1 MANIRRL
8 LKPIWSFNA
17 LVILMA
23 LAPVDRASA
32 TQTDITGPTGSVLFG
47 ASVAALPNGNIVV
60 ADPKWATGSAQ
71 EVGAVYLY
79 TPNGQLIST
88 LTGSSDYDQ
97 VGEQI
102 VVLANGNFVVSSPD
116 WNSGTATNAGAATWV
131 DGNTGLSGTVSAT
144 NSLVGS
150 TAADQIGSNGGV
162 VALANGNYLVLS
174 SSWSNGA
181 AAYAGAITWA
191 NGSTGIKGA
200 VSASNSL
207 VGSHKDDQVGLGNDI
222 GPRVT
227 LLGNGNVVVTSLF
240 WANGSTANAGAATW
254 IDAQTGIHGALSSA
268 NSLVG
273 SSSGDEVG
281 FGGVVAL
288 TNNNY
293 VVTSPLWNN
302 GGATGAGAATWG
314 NGSSGTAGVVSAS
327 NSLVGT
333 TSGDY
338 VSSGANLVPGVAAL
352 SNGNYVVFSPSWN
365 NGSATSAG
373 AATWAHG
380 TSGLSGPVTTAN
392 SLVGTA
398 ANDFVGYGGV
408 AALSNGNYV
417 VSSYWWNNGS
427 SSQVGATTWADG
439 TTGLVGTVAP
449 ANSLIGSTAGDQVG
463 FFVTALSNGNYVV
476 GSPTWSNGATLYV
489 GAATWANGSS
499 TRSGTVSTSNSLT
512 GTVYDDSVSSRGIA
526 ALANGN
532 YVVASEKWNDG
543 AHPKVGAVTWA
554 SGTTG
559 LSGAVST
566 ANSLTGSND
575 NDAVGNAG
583 VFPLANGDY
592 VVSST
597 SWNGAAQRVGAATW
611 GDGSKSFVGTVSAAN
626 SLVGSSDND
635 SLGFDRILALPNS
648 NYLVVSFL
656 WDNGAIADAG
666 AVTEGRANGSTFG
679 PVSTANSVLGT
690 APEEGTYMSYDYDAT
705 RDLLVVGQPLSGV
718 VSLFVSDS
726 IFKNGFE

>member
-1 MANIRRL
+1 MANIRHL
-8 LKPIWSFNA
+8 LMPMWLFNA
-17 LVILMA
+17 LVICTT
-23 LAPVDRASA
+23 LAPVDRAFA
-32 TQTDITGPTGSVLFG
+32 AQTDITGPAGSVLFG

-79 TPNGQLIST
+79 TPKGQLIST
-88 LTGSSDYDQ
+88 LTGSSDYDH
-97 VGEQI
+97 VGGQI

-116 WNSGTATNAGAATWV
+116 WNSGTATSVGAVTWV
-131 DGNTGLSGTVSAT
+131 NGNTGLSGTVSAT

-150 TAADQIGSNGGV
+150 TAADQIGSDNGV
-162 VALANGNYLVLS
+162 IALANGNYLVLS

-181 AAYAGAITWA
+181 AGAAGAITWA
-191 NGSTGIKGA
+191 NGSTGITGA

-207 VGSHKDDQVGLGNDI
+207 VGSHAGDQVGLGIDI

-227 LLGNGNVVVTSLF
+227 LLGNGNVVVTSLS
-240 WANGSTANAGAATW
+240 WANGSIPNAGAATW

-273 SSSGDEVG
+273 SASGDEVG

-288 TNNNY
+288 TNGNY

-302 GGATGAGAATWG
+302 GGTTGGGAATWG
-314 NGSSGTAGVVSAS
+314 NGGSGTTGVVSAG

-333 TSGDY
+333 TSGDS
-338 VSSGANLVPGVAAL
+338 VSNGANLIPGVTAL
-352 SNGNYVVFSPSWN
+352 SNGNYVVFSPNWN

-373 AATWAHG
+373 AVTWAHG
-380 TSGLSGPVTTAN
+380 TTGLSGPVTTAN

-398 ANDFVGYGGV
+398 ANDFVGQGGV

-427 SSQVGATTWADG
+427 SSQVGAVTWGNG
-439 TTGLVGTVAP
+439 TAGLVGAVAP

-463 FFVTALSNGNYVV
+463 FFITALSNGNYVV
-476 GSPTWSNGATLYV
+476 GSPAWSNGATLYV
-489 GAATWANGSS
+489 GAATWENGSS
-499 TRSGTVSTSNSLT
+499 AHSGTVSTSNSLT

-543 AHPKVGAVTWA
+543 AHSQVGAVTWA
-554 SGTTG
+554 NGATG

-566 ANSLTGSND
+566 VNSLTGSSD
-575 NDAVGNAG
+575 GDAVGNAG
-583 VFPLANGDY
+583 VYPLANGDY

-597 SWNGAAQRVGAATW
+597 NWNGAAQMTGAATW
-611 GDGSKSFVGTVSAAN
+611 GDGSKRFVGTVSAAN
-626 SLVGSSDND
+626 SLVGSSAGD
-635 SLGFDRILALPNS
+635 SLGFDRILTFPNS
-648 NYLVVSFL
+648 NYVVVSFL
-656 WDNGAIADAG
+656 WDNGVLANAG
-666 AVTEGRANGSTFG
+666 AVTEGRANGSAFG
-679 PVSTANSVLGT
+679 PLSTANSVLGT
-690 APEEGTYMSYDYDAT
+690 AQQEGTYLAYDYDAM